1 MAPGLL
7 SGRDGNG
14 LGDGDEDRN
23 RNRTTDLKRIEQ
35 MVILVLNCGSSSIKY
50 QVIDME
56 QASSNLLAK
65 GLVDRIGQPEGLLT
79 HKPVGREKFELRQ
92 PIPDH
97 TTGIRLVLDSLTDPT
112 HGVIASLD
120 EVKAVGH
127 RVAHGGEFFPESCLV
142 TEEVKEKIRS
152 LFEIAPLHNPAN
164 LEGVLSIEKV
174 LPGTPQVCVFD
185 TSFHQT
191 IPAVN
196 YMYALPHL
204 YYDKYRVRKYGF
216 HGTSHKYVARVG
228 AEFAGLD
235 FAASKIITCHI
246 GNGGSVT
253 AVLNGKSHDTSM
265 GFSPLDGL
273 VMGTRCGQV
282 DASAITFIGEK
293 EGMSYAELNTMMN
306 KQSGVQGMTDL
317 SSDMRD
323 IDAAYEAGNERA
335 ILARDMYYG
344 RIRKFV
350 GQYAA
355 DMGGMDLIVFTGG
368 VGENSDDMR
377 QFVCTGLE
385 FMGVEFDREANKGVR
400 GQNKILSKPGSRVKV
415 AVIET
420 NEELVIATDTY
431 NIVK

>member
-1 MAPGLL
+1 
-7 SGRDGNG
+7 
-14 LGDGDEDRN
+14 
-23 RNRTTDLKRIEQ
+23 

-56 QASSNLLAK
+56 AASSKVLAK
-65 GLVDRIGQPEGLLT
+65 GIVERIGLAEGDLV
-79 HKPVGREKFELRQ
+79 HKPVGKERFELRQ

-97 TTGIRLVLDSLTDPT
+97 TTGIRLVLDALTDPA
-112 HGVIASLD
+112 HGVIRSLD

-174 LPGTPQVCVFD
+174 LPGVPQVTVFD

-196 YMYALPHL
+196 YMYALPHA

-216 HGTSHKYVARVG
+216 HGTSHRYVARVG
-228 AEFAGLD
+228 AELAGLD
-235 FAASKIITCHI
+235 FLRSKIITCHI
-246 GNGGSVT
+246 GNGASVT
-253 AVLNGKSHDTSM
+253 AVLDGKSFDTSM

-282 DASAITFIGEK
+282 DASAVTYIGEK
-293 EGMSYAELNTMMN
+293 EGMSYAELNVMMN
-306 KQSGVQGMTDL
+306 KRSGVLGLTDL

-323 IDAAYEAGNERA
+323 IDRAYDEGDPRA
-335 ILARDMYYG
+335 ILARDMHYG
-344 RIRKFV
+344 RIKKFV

-355 DMGGMDLIVFTGG
+355 EMGGVDLIVFTGG
-368 VGENSDDMR
+368 VGENSEEMR
-377 QFVCTGLE
+377 ESVCSGLE
-385 FMGVEFDREANKGVR
+385 FMGVKFDPAANKGAR
-400 GQNKILSKPGSRVKV
+400 GVDKLLSAPDSRVKV
-415 AVIET
+415 AMIAT
-420 NEELVIATDTY
+420 DEELMIATDTY
-431 NIVK
+431 NLVK

>member
-1 MAPGLL
+1 
-7 SGRDGNG
+7 
-14 LGDGDEDRN
+14 
-23 RNRTTDLKRIEQ
+23 

-56 QASSNLLAK
+56 AASSKLLAK
-65 GLVDRIGQPEGLLT
+65 GLVERIGLPEGDLT
-79 HKPVGREKFELRQ
+79 HKPVGKEPFEAHQ

-97 TTGIRLVLDSLTDPT
+97 TTGISLVLKALTDPV
-112 HGVIASLD
+112 HGVISSLD

-127 RVAHGGEFFPESCLV
+127 RVAHGGEFFPASCLV
-142 TEEVKEKIRS
+142 DEEVKANIRS

-174 LPGTPQVCVFD
+174 LPGVPQVTVFD

-191 IPAVN
+191 IPATN
-196 YMYALPHL
+196 YMYALPYA
-204 YYDKYRVRKYGF
+204 YYEKYRVRKYGF
-216 HGTSHKYVARVG
+216 HGTSHKFVARVG
-228 AEFAGLD
+228 AELAGLD
-235 FAASKIITCHI
+235 INHSKIITCHI

-253 AVLNGKSHDTSM
+253 AVLNGKSFDTSM

-306 KQSGVQGMTDL
+306 KQSGVQGLTGI

-323 IDAAYEAGNERA
+323 IDRAYDEGNPRA
-335 ILARDMYYG
+335 ILARDMYYN
-344 RIRKFV
+344 RIKKFV
-350 GQYAA
+350 GEYAA
-355 DMGGMDLIVFTGG
+355 EMGGVDLIVFTGG
-368 VGENSDDMR
+368 VGENSSEMR
-377 QFVCTGLE
+377 ETVCSGLE
-385 FMGVEFDREANKGVR
+385 FMGVKFDREANRDVR
-400 GQNKILSKPGSRVKV
+400 GVDKILSAPDSKVKV
-415 AVIET
+415 AVIAT

-431 NIVK
+431 NLVK

>member
-1 MAPGLL
+1 
-7 SGRDGNG
+7 
-14 LGDGDEDRN
+14 
-23 RNRTTDLKRIEQ
+23 

-56 QASSNLLAK
+56 AASSKLLAK
-65 GLVDRIGQPEGLLT
+65 GLVERIGLPEGDLT
-79 HKPVGREKFELRQ
+79 HKPVGKEPFEAHQ

-97 TTGIRLVLDSLTDPT
+97 TTGISLVLKALTDPV
-112 HGVIASLD
+112 HGVISSLD

-127 RVAHGGEFFPESCLV
+127 RVAHGGEFFPASCLV
-142 TEEVKEKIRS
+142 DEEVKAKIRS

-174 LPGTPQVCVFD
+174 LPGVPQVTVFD

-191 IPAVN
+191 IPATN
-196 YMYALPHL
+196 YMYALPYA
-204 YYDKYRVRKYGF
+204 YYEKYRVRKYGF
-216 HGTSHKYVARVG
+216 HGTSHKFVARVG
-228 AEFAGLD
+228 AELAGLD
-235 FAASKIITCHI
+235 INHSKIITCHI

-253 AVLNGKSHDTSM
+253 AVLNGKSFDTSM

-306 KQSGVQGMTDL
+306 KQSGVQGLTGL

-323 IDAAYEAGNERA
+323 IDRAYDEGNPRA
-335 ILARDMYYG
+335 ILARDMYYN
-344 RIRKFV
+344 RIKKFV
-350 GQYAA
+350 GEYAA
-355 DMGGMDLIVFTGG
+355 EMGGVDLIVFTGG
-368 VGENSDDMR
+368 VGENSSEMR
-377 QFVCTGLE
+377 ETVCSGLE
-385 FMGVEFDREANKGVR
+385 FMGVKFDREANRGVR
-400 GQNKILSKPGSRVKV
+400 GVDKILSAPDSKVKV
-415 AVIET
+415 AVIAT

-431 NIVK
+431 NLVK